1 MIETPPPDR
10 DLRVL
15 VADDDEDLRFV
26 LRRLLARQGIRDV
39 QEAADGEAALEV
51 ARSGDLDLIV
61 LDLAMPGRS
70 GIEVLPDLQA
80 AVPGTPVVVLS
91 GYQRERMGHLVMERG
106 AVGYVEKRVPPERL
120 VTEILLAAA
129 LTDQAGEAMAAAFPA
144 DVSAVPRARD
154 FVRDLLGTQD
164 AELVATV
171 ELLVSELVT
180 NAVVHA
186 SSAPRVEVALDG
198 DTARV
203 QVYDDDPALPTAGEA
218 STSSLGGRGLF
229 LVEQLATRWGT
240 EPHGDGKV
248 IWFELDRP

>member
-1 MIETPPPDR
+1 MSDTPAPDR

-15 VADDDEDLRFV
+15 VTDDDEDQRFV

-39 QEAADGEAALEV
+39 LEAADGEQALEV
-51 ARSGDLDLIV
+51 ARSHELDLIV

-70 GIEVLPDLQA
+70 GFEVLPELQEA
-80 AVPGTPVVVLS
+80 APGTPVVVLS
-91 GYQRERMGHLVMERG
+91 GYQRARMGDLVLERG
-106 AVGYVEKRVPPERL
+106 AVGYVEKRVPSDRL
-120 VTEILLAAA
+120 VSEILLAAA
-129 LTDQAGEAMAAAFPA
+129 LTDQAGEAMSAAFPA

-186 SSAPRVEVALDG
+186 SSAPRVEVQLEG
-198 DTARV
+198 GSARV
-203 QVYDDDPALPTAGEA
+203 QVFDDDPALPTAGEA
-218 STSSLGGRGLF
+218 PTSSPGGRGLY
-229 LVEQLATRWGT
+229 LVEQLATRWGA

>member
-1 MIETPPPDR
+1 VSGAPVPDR

-15 VADDDEDLRFV
+15 VTDDDEDQRFV
-26 LRRLLARQGIRDV
+26 LRRLLAREGIRDV
-39 QEAADGEAALEV
+39 LEATDGEAALEV
-51 ARSGDLDLIV
+51 ARANRLDLIV

-70 GIEVLPDLQA
+70 GFEVLPDLA
-80 AVPGTPVVVLS
+80 AAAPRTPVVVLS
-91 GYQRERMGHLVMERG
+91 GYPRARMGDMALGQG
-106 AVGYVEKRVPPERL
+106 AVGYVEKRVPPDRL

-129 LTDQAGEAMAAAFPA
+129 LTDQAGGAMTAALPA

-154 FVRDLLGTQD
+154 FVRGLLGARD

-186 SSAPRVEVALDG
+186 SSAPRVEVQLEGA
-198 DTARV
+198 TARV
-203 QVYDDDPALPTAGEA
+203 QVFDDDPTLPTAGEA
-218 STSSLGGRGLF
+218 STSALGGRGLF

-240 EPHGDGKV
+240 ERHGDGKV